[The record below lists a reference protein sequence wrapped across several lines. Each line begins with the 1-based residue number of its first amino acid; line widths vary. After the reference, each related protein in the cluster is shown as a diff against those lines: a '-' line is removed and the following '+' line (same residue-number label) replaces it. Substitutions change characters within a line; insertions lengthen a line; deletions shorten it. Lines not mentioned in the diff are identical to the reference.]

1 MSRNKKNAK
10 KDFLKI
16 LIVDDELIFLSLIEE
31 VFACEGIKIQTT
43 GDSTVAMKIIEEKG
57 VDILVTDLKMPK
69 FNGIDLATKAINLCP
84 DTQIIFMTGYNDA
97 QKETTDFQ
105 NYFLLKK
112 PFHIEE
118 IVNLIKHFV

>member
-1 MSRNKKNAK
+1 MSLNKKNAK
-10 KDFLKI
+10 KDSLKI
-16 LIVDDELIFLSLIEE
+16 LIVDDELIFLTLIEE
-31 VFACEGIKIQTT
+31 VFACEGIKIQTS
-43 GDSTVAMKIIEEKG
+43 GDSAVAMKIIEEEG

-69 FNGIDLATKAINLCP
+69 FNGIDLATKAINVSP

-97 QKETTDFQ
+97 QNETTDFQ

>member
-1 MSRNKKNAK
+1 MNSTKKDSK

-16 LIVDDELIFLSLIEE
+16 LIVDDELVFLSLIEE
-31 VFACEGIKIQTT
+31 VFACEGIKIKTT
-43 GDSTVAMKIIEEKG
+43 GDSTVAMKIIEEEG

-69 FNGIDLATKAINLCP
+69 FNGIDLATRAVKICP
-84 DTQIIFMTGYNDA
+84 DTQIIFMTGYNEPQED
-97 QKETTDFQ
+97 TTDFQ